1 LDADRRRGFA
11 DVDDALFDTTQIPL
25 TSRDIRTVGELLH
38 DVDHTARHLL
48 MDVAGDD
55 AGRLLHGW
63 PDLVTAAAS
72 LWSSL
77 PGQRFGA
84 GAHTRDEPI
93 TRLVSVAD
101 AIGRSLHNTSWPP
114 ASRPDRRMTQM
125 TRTLGH
131 AGGLVH
137 RYGADIPVQRTESYR
152 DLEAARARIMH
163 ALYVSAHAVG
173 VSLHQHGHSRYQ
185 AALGT
190 NRPIELNQRHSPYAV
205 PPTTEWIR
213 RMAVSEAAAGR
224 YLDGRFTQALRGE
237 ANRPIEDDTRISRAL
252 AGWDIQAHRTLASD
266 AWPTNMILIARTQGL
281 IAGAAMVLVDA
292 AQLAGH
298 LEPNDRL
305 SPAIAEAGRAWS
317 NLASRWGDLTA
328 PNARL
333 DPDLMR
339 TAAEVR
345 AAYRELTHASTT
357 MASLDVIANMPG
369 LKRGTGA
376 TLHALESASELAY
389 VVAEKSDVPGLTGP
403 ARALS
408 IRAHNDIELGLAAP
422 HPDGDVVWVSP
433 ADILAQRPVP
443 VPRPVRDALRKASTA
458 TASATSNA
466 AASAMLAQAN
476 RGGHRPVWLSPSQPV
491 VANAQEDRHF
501 MSAPSPDHGGQR
513 RKSTSCTDRSE
524 PVRPLR

>member
-1 LDADRRRGFA
+1 MDADRRRGFA

-25 TSRDIRTVGELLH
+25 TSVDIRTVGELLH

-63 PDLVTAAAS
+63 PALVTAAAS
-72 LWSSL
+72 LWNSL
-77 PGQRFGA
+77 PGQLPGA
-84 GAHTRDEPI
+84 GPHTRDEPI
-93 TRLVSVAD
+93 TRLASVAD
-101 AIGRSLHNTSWPP
+101 AIDRSLRTSRWPP
-114 ASRPDRRMTQM
+114 ATRPDQRMTQM

-131 AGGLVH
+131 ARDLVR
-137 RYGADIPVQRTESYR
+137 RYGADIPLQRTESDR

-163 ALYVSAHAVG
+163 ALYLSAHAVG

-185 AALGT
+185 AARGT
-190 NRPIELNQRHSPYAV
+190 SRPLALNPRHSPYAV
-205 PPTTEWIR
+205 PPTTKWIR

-237 ANRPIEDDTRISRAL
+237 ATRPVEDDTRISRAL

-266 AWPTNMILIARTQGL
+266 AWPTNMVLITRTQGL
-281 IAGAAMVLVDA
+281 IAGATMVLLDA

-298 LEPNDRL
+298 LEPTDRL

-328 PNARL
+328 PDARL
-333 DPDLMR
+333 DPDLIR

-345 AAYRELTHASTT
+345 AAYRELTHATTT
-357 MASLDVIANMPG
+357 MATLDVIATRPG
-369 LKRGTGA
+369 LERATTA

-389 VVAEKSDVPGLTGP
+389 VVAEKAHTPGLTGP

-408 IRAHNDIELGLAAP
+408 IRAHNDVESCLAKQ
-422 HPDGDVVWVSP
+422 HPNGDVVWIS
-433 ADILAQRPVP
+433 AAEILA
-443 VPRPVRDALRKASTA
+443 RKIV
-458 TASATSNA
+458 
-466 AASAMLAQAN
+466 L
-476 RGGHRPVWLSPSQPV
+476 
-491 VANAQEDRHF
+491 
-501 MSAPSPDHGGQR
+501 APSPVVESLLIASALAVGSCNRACAASLCHAVTTELGSPTGDNR
-513 RKSTSCTDRSE
+513 RLALSEQRSE
-524 PVRPLR
+524 VPGASLARNHPFPR

>member
-1 LDADRRRGFA
+1 
-11 DVDDALFDTTQIPL
+11 
-25 TSRDIRTVGELLH
+25 
-38 DVDHTARHLL
+38 
-48 MDVAGDD
+48 
-55 AGRLLHGW
+55 
-63 PDLVTAAAS
+63 
-72 LWSSL
+72 
-77 PGQRFGA
+77 
-84 GAHTRDEPI
+84 
-93 TRLVSVAD
+93 
-101 AIGRSLHNTSWPP
+101 
-114 ASRPDRRMTQM
+114 MTQM

-131 AGGLVH
+131 AGDLVH

-237 ANRPIEDDTRISRAL
+237 ASRPIEDDTRISRAL

-266 AWPTNMILIARTQGL
+266 AWPTNMVLITRTQGL

-298 LEPNDRL
+298 LEPTDRL

-328 PNARL
+328 PDARL

-357 MASLDVIANMPG
+357 MASLDVIATRPG
-369 LKRGTGA
+369 LERGTRA
-376 TLHALESASELAY
+376 TLHALESGSELAY
-389 VVAEKSDVPGLTGP
+389 VVAEKANTPGLTGRPERSPSVPTTTSRPAWPPPIPMATSSGSRPPTSLPSAPSQCHGRYGKPCVRRVRQPRPLHP
-403 ARALS
+403 ARQHLPCSRKPTAATIALS
-408 IRAHNDIELGLAAP
+408 GSRL
-422 HPDGDVVWVSP
+422 
-433 ADILAQRPVP
+433 
-443 VPRPVRDALRKASTA
+443 
-458 TASATSNA
+458 
-466 AASAMLAQAN
+466 
-476 RGGHRPVWLSPSQPV
+476 LSRS
-491 VANAQEDRHF
+491 VANAPEDAAVHISAFARPRRATQEIHR
-501 MSAPSPDHGGQR
+501 
-513 RKSTSCTDRSE
+513 
-524 PVRPLR
+524 LR